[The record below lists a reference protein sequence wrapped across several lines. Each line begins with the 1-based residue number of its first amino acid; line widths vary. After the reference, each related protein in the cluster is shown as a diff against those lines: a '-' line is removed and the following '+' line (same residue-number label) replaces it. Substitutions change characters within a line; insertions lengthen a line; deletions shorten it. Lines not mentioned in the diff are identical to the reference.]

1 MKKNPGKLK
10 KIIMPVCRITLAGAI
25 LMLAACGEK
34 PEPAKPPVPK
44 TTPLFQSEREALDK
58 ARGVEKTLEKSAE
71 ELKREEEK
79 QAQ

>member
-1 MKKNPGKLK
+1 MNKLK
-10 KIIMPVCRITLAGAI
+10 KIIVPLCRITLTGAV

-34 PEPAKPPVPK
+34 PEPAQPPVPK
-44 TTPLFQSEREALDK
+44 TTPIFQSEREALDK
-58 ARGVEKTLEKSAE
+58 ARGVGNTMAKSAE